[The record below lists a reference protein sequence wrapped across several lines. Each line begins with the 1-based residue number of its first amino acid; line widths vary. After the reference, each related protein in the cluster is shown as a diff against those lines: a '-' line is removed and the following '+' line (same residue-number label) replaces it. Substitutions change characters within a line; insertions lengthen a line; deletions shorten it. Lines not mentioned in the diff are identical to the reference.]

1 VGKKPHTRPRT
12 ERSYRL
18 ALFITLGGNLLLA
31 VGKGIVA
38 YLSGSAAVYADAAN
52 SVSDVIYSILMVL
65 GLWAATR
72 PPDLT
77 HPQGHSRYEPLV
89 GLLVTASM
97 AFAGFEAA
105 RNAYTRYIENALSP
119 ITPDL
124 PVIILLVSALIKVFM
139 FIAINR
145 ISRRILSPTLATTA
159 RDNLSDVLASLA
171 AFIGVVGSNLVHP
184 LADPVAG
191 FLVALWIFRNAFIA
205 GRENLDFL
213 TGRGATR
220 EEVEAF
226 INAAEEIPGVIRVH
240 HIMTEYAGPR
250 LVIDMHINVDGRK
263 SLNESHEISDEVIR
277 NWNPSPTLTALT
289 STSNPTIGRIN
300 LLILP
305 KGGNVDENETVS
317 HYRRTDRS

>member
-1 VGKKPHTRPRT
+1 MQWVRNHTPDP
-12 ERSYRL
+12 EQNRSYRL
-18 ALFITLGGNLLLA
+18 AIAITLGGNLLLA
-31 VGKGIVA
+31 VSKGIVA

-65 GLWAATR
+65 GLWVATR

-105 RNAYTRYIENALSP
+105 RNAFTRYTENTLTA
-119 ITPDL
+119 ITLDL
-124 PVIILLVSALIKVFM
+124 PLIILLASALIKVLM

-145 ISRRILSPTLATTA
+145 ISRRIFSPTLATTA
-159 RDNLSDVLASLA
+159 RDTLSDVLASMA
-171 AFIGVVGSNLVHP
+171 AFIGVLGSNLVHP

-191 FLVALWIFRNAFIA
+191 FIVALWIFRNAFVA
-205 GRENLDFL
+205 GRENLGFL
-213 TGRGATR
+213 TGRGATM
-220 EEVEAF
+220 EEAEAF

-250 LVIDMHINVDGRK
+250 LVIDLHINVDGQK
-263 SLNESHEISDEVIR
+263 TLNESHAISDEVIR
-277 NWNPSPTLTALT
+277 KLESFP
-289 STSNPTIGRIN
+289 
-300 LLILP
+300 
-305 KGGNVDENETVS
+305 NVDRVYVHLEP
-317 HYRRTDRS
+317 DDWKD

>member
-1 VGKKPHTRPRT
+1 MQWVRNHTPDPEQ

-52 SVSDVIYSILMVL
+52 SVSDVIYSILMAL

-72 PPDLT
+72 PPDLS

-89 GLLVTASM
+89 GLLVTGSM

-105 RNAYTRYIENALSP
+105 RNAFNRYVENALAP

-139 FIAINR
+139 FISINR

-171 AFIGVVGSNLVHP
+171 AFIGVLGSNMVHP

-191 FLVALWIFRNAFIA
+191 LLVALWIFRNAFIA
-205 GRENLDFL
+205 GRENLGFL
-213 TGRGATR
+213 TGRGANR

-226 INAAEEIPGVIRVH
+226 VNAAEEIPGVIRVH

-250 LVIDMHINVDGRK
+250 LVIDMHINVNGEK
-263 SLNESHEISDEVIR
+263 TLNESHEISDKVIR
-277 NWNPSPTLTALT
+277 KLESFP
-289 STSNPTIGRIN
+289 
-300 LLILP
+300 
-305 KGGNVDENETVS
+305 NVDRAYVHLEP
-317 HYRRTDRS
+317 DDWKD

>member
-1 VGKKPHTRPRT
+1 MQWVRNHTPDPEQ

-52 SVSDVIYSILMVL
+52 SVSDVIYSILMAL

-72 PPDLT
+72 PPDLS

-89 GLLVTASM
+89 GLLVTGSM

-105 RNAYTRYIENALSP
+105 RNAFNRYVENALAP

-124 PVIILLVSALIKVFM
+124 PVIILLVSALIKVLM

-171 AFIGVVGSNLVHP
+171 AFIGVLGSNMVHP

-191 FLVALWIFRNAFIA
+191 LLVALWIFRNAFIA
-205 GRENLDFL
+205 GRENLGFL
-213 TGRGATR
+213 TGRGANR

-226 INAAEEIPGVIRVH
+226 VNAAEEIPGVIRVH

-250 LVIDMHINVDGRK
+250 LVIDMHINVNGEK
-263 SLNESHEISDEVIR
+263 TLNESHEISDKVIR
-277 NWNPSPTLTALT
+277 KLESFP
-289 STSNPTIGRIN
+289 
-300 LLILP
+300 
-305 KGGNVDENETVS
+305 NVDRAYVHLEP
-317 HYRRTDRS
+317 DDWKD

>member
-1 VGKKPHTRPRT
+1 MQWVRNHTPDP
-12 ERSYRL
+12 EQQQSYKL

-317 HYRRTDRS
+317 HYRRTD

>member
-1 VGKKPHTRPRT
+1 VDLQKRFHRRSGKPR
-12 ERSYRL
+12 L
-18 ALFITLGGNLLLA
+18 
-31 VGKGIVA
+31 
-38 YLSGSAAVYADAAN
+38 
-52 SVSDVIYSILMVL
+52 
-65 GLWAATR
+65 
-72 PPDLT
+72 
-77 HPQGHSRYEPLV
+77 
-89 GLLVTASM
+89 
-97 AFAGFEAA
+97 
-105 RNAYTRYIENALSP
+105 
-119 ITPDL
+119 
-124 PVIILLVSALIKVFM
+124 
-139 FIAINR
+139 
-145 ISRRILSPTLATTA
+145 
-159 RDNLSDVLASLA
+159 
-171 AFIGVVGSNLVHP
+171 
-184 LADPVAG
+184 
-191 FLVALWIFRNAFIA
+191 
-205 GRENLDFL
+205 L